1 MAGHGPDVGIAQGVR
16 PPLNLRRPL
25 FPEEAKRLKLG
36 RPRIRRTDR
45 MVTEACPSDVTFN

>member
-1 MAGHGPDVGIAQGVR
+1 MAGHGPDVGIAQGLR